1 MVDAVIWGL
10 LLFLLIYDPIFGYRD
25 FQKFKVD
32 VQVNDRARM
41 TFYKQTIIGLW
52 VPTIVILL
60 LVAFSGITLGDIG
73 LSLPTFNFEPLG
85 TIPSMIALGIGL
97 LYFLFVTY
105 FILGFHFNSKV
116 RAELTKKKKEEWDRS
131 VISPIL
137 PVTAEENKRWN
148 YVSITAGLTEEVIY
162 RGFLIFALLYLF
174 PSLSIWIVIVLAAI
188 LFGLA
193 HTYQGFLMGV
203 VRTSVFG
210 VLFCTIYIS
219 LDSLL
224 PLIVLHFMVD
234 YIAKLGD

>member
-1 MVDAVIWGL
+1 MVEAVIWGL

-25 FQKFKVD
+25 FQKFKID

-52 VPTIVILL
+52 LPTIVILL
-60 LVAFSGITLGDIG
+60 LVAFSDITLSDIG

-85 TIPSMIALGIGL
+85 TIPSIIALGIGL
-97 LYFLFVTY
+97 LYFLIVTY

-116 RAELTKKKKEEWDRS
+116 RKELTKKKKEEYDRS
-131 VISPIL
+131 VIAPIL

-162 RGFLIFALLYLF
+162 RGFLIFALMYLF

-210 VLFCTIYIS
+210 VLFGAIYIS